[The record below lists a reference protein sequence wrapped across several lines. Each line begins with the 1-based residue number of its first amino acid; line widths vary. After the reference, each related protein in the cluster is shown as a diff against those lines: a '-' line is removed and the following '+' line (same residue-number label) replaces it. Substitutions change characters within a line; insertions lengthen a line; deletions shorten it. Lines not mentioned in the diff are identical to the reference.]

1 MIENK
6 NVGGEDGMWMEG
18 WQVDKFVAAE
28 PAELNACQC
37 RVWLDKED
45 EKDGIKGSPE
55 QSG

>member
-1 MIENK
+1 MIDK
-6 NVGGEDGMWMEG
+6 NIGGEDGMWTEG
-18 WQVDKFVAAE
+18 WQVDKFVAAK

-37 RVWLDKED
+37 RVWLDKEE